1 MKGKE
6 VELEWSRNAG
16 EVEMQASL
24 LYAKKKKTSRWL
36 AEDEQNC
43 FSYCFSLV
51 HSDTYLT
58 RDPANL

>member
-6 VELEWSRNAG
+6 VESEWSRNAG
-16 EVEMQASL
+16 EVEMQA
-24 LYAKKKKTSRWL
+24 SRWL

-51 HSDTYLT
+51 HNDTYLT
-58 RDPANL
+58 QDPAYL